1 MIQPPADFVAL
12 FQQVLAWLLAS
23 TFLPLVSILG
33 AGVGVLFLSWVFQP
47 YGQLNEWLKRNIGL
61 GKQ

>member
-23 TFLPLVSILG
+23 TALPLVSILG
-33 AGVGVLFLSWVFQP
+33 AGVGVLLLSWLLQP
-47 YGQLNEWLKRNIGL
+47 FGQLNEWLKRNTSFGN
-61 GKQ
+61 